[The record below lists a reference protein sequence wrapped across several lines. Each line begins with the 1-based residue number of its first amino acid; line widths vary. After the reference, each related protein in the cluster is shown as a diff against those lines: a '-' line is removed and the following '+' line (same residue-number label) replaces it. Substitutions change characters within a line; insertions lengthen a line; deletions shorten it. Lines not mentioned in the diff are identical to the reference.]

1 MKEGFLTARWNNIVS
16 IALGVVATVYI
27 IVATTTT
34 VLGDMAGFT
43 GLVVI
48 GGVTCLFGELHTTAR
63 FASARKHS
71 IHYVTGKQK
80 ATHRIS
86 IIGYILGGTALLVIL
101 LTYTRIIGYTTG
113 FIPLAV
119 IIILKI
125 DLNMTRNARL
135 VPH

>member
-1 MKEGFLTARWNNIVS
+1 M
-16 IALGVVATVYI
+16 ATLYI
-27 IVATTTT
+27 IIATTTT

-48 GGVTCLFGELHTTAR
+48 GGATCLFGEMHTTAR
-63 FASARKHS
+63 FAWARKHS
-71 IHYVTGKQK
+71 IHYVTDKQR

-86 IIGYILGGTALLVIL
+86 IIGYILGGAALLVIF
-101 LTYTRIIGYTTG
+101 LTYSRIIGYTTG